1 MVPHY
6 CWAGS
11 FSHLQISSNDGIRV
25 KVAVKREGH
34 DGVIVEISNQKRDDV
49 LSNRKKMYGK
59 ASLSRLK
66 QFLLSFARN
75 GKISTNQ

>member
-34 DGVIVEISNQKRDDV
+34 DGVIVEISNQKIEMTCYPTG
-49 LSNRKKMYGK
+49 KKCTVK
-59 ASLSRLK
+59 LP
-66 QFLLSFARN
+66 
-75 GKISTNQ
+75 